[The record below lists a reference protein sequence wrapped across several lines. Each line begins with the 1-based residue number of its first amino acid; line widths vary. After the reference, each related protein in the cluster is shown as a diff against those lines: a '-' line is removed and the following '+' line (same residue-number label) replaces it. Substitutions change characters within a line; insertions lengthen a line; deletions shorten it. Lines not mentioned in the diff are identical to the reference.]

1 MNKERRKLIA
11 HALDLINQA
20 RSMLE
25 QARDE
30 EGEYFENMPPAF
42 QESTKGQDTEEGL
55 DKLSEVID
63 TLENLDDLSE
73 L

>member
-11 HALDLINQA
+11 AASDLINQA

-30 EGEYFENMPPAF
+30 EGEYFENMP
-42 QESTKGQDTEEGL
+42 ESFKESERGRATEEGF
-55 DKLSEVID
+55 D
-63 TLENLDDLSE
+63 TLCETIDILENIDLSE